1 MTGADLAGDL
11 VARSGIA
18 GVTAVE
24 PLSAGLGGNDLWRLR
39 RSAGDLVLRAFP
51 HGAPVTR
58 ARREEQ
64 AHQYAREHGLAAPRV
79 HGCRVIDDR
88 PVLIMEWVPGVR
100 VAERLWQGDDPD
112 DLGRRSGA
120 VLAALHSAGG
130 PPPAL
135 VAARS
140 WIDWPEPMPEVGPV
154 LQAYDTGRVVLHL
167 DFHPENLIITDDG
180 VITVLDWANCVVGP
194 CEADL
199 ARTLSVLELITAAMP
214 DLPETARRAIGRY
227 REGFLAGYRDAGGRI
242 AIPRPVQAW
251 AYAAQRRD
259 LAGSWVPPWYL
270 DQLQHRCR
278 ELIGTSPT

>member
-1 MTGADLAGDL
+1 MAGAGSADDL

-18 GVTAVE
+18 GVTSVE
-24 PLSAGLGGNDLWRLR
+24 RLSAGLGGNDLWRLR

-51 HGAPVTR
+51 RGAPVTR

-64 AHQYAREHGLAAPRV
+64 AHRYARDSGLAAPRV
-79 HGCRVIDDR
+79 HACRMIDDR
-88 PVLIMEWVPGVR
+88 PMLIMDWVPGTR
-100 VAERLWQGDDPD
+100 VAERLWSGDDPD

-120 VLAALHSAGG
+120 VLAALHSADG

-140 WIDWPEPMPEVGPV
+140 WVDWPEPMPEVGPL

-167 DFHPENLIITDDG
+167 DFHPENLIIAEDG

-194 CEADL
+194 PEADL
-199 ARTLSVLELITAAMP
+199 ARTLSVLELIMAAVP
-214 DLPETARRAIGRY
+214 GLPETARRAIDRY
-227 REGFLAGYRDAGGRI
+227 REGFLAGYLDAGGKV

-251 AYAAQRRD
+251 AYAGQRRD
-259 LAGSWVPPWYL
+259 MTGSWVPPWYL
-270 DQLQHRCR
+270 DQLDVRCR